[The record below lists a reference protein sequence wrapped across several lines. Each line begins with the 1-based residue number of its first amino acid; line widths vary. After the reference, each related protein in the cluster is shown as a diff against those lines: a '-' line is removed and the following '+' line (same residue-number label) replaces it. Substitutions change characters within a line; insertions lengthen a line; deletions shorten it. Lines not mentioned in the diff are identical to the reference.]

1 MISKKFL
8 RKSPLRNDFLFLASF
23 VRNSEAATRGVLR
36 KGVLR
41 NFAEFTGKH
50 LHHSLLFNKVAGLS
64 LQLYL
69 KGETGTGVFLWILR
83 NFQEHLIYITTVGD
97 GFCSWKYRNSI
108 HRKTPVLEFPFNKA
122 AGLKA

>member
-50 LHHSLLFNKVAGLS
+50 LHQSLPFNKVAGLS

-69 KGETGTGVFLWILR
+69 KGETG
-83 NFQEHLIYITTVGD
+83 GD
-97 GFCSWKYRNSI
+97 C
-108 HRKTPVLEFPFNKA
+108 FNCR
-122 AGLKA
+122 